1 MTSKTARTRLGNG
14 KKLLPRAAAVALAS
28 AAWAT
33 PAHAQDEPPVP
44 PTPASQPT
52 TLEETTYV
60 PPNRAIIAGG
70 VAAFL
75 GAYLPGVVVAIANDK
90 SYDDKLYIPVAGP
103 WVALSD
109 RPPCGS
115 GIGQTSCTLSN
126 TYEWLLISSGI
137 VQGLG
142 VIAIALGVVV
152 PERRTHLVSAPTAER
167 PSVQVVPT
175 AMGREGYGVAAFGK
189 F

>member
-1 MTSKTARTRLGNG
+1 MTSKAARTRFRNVRRLA
-14 KKLLPRAAAVALAS
+14 PRAAVVALAS
-28 AAWAT
+28 AAWVA
-33 PAHAQDEPPVP
+33 PANAQEPTA

-52 TLEETTYV
+52 AIEETTYV
-60 PPNRAIIAGG
+60 PPNRAIIATGIG
-70 VAAFL
+70 AFL
-75 GAYLPGVVVAIANDK
+75 GAYIPGVIVAIANDR

-115 GIGQTSCTLSN
+115 GIGQTGCTLSN
-126 TYEWLLISSGI
+126 TYEWFLIASGI

-142 VIAIALGVVV
+142 VLAVALGVVV
-152 PERRTHLVSAPTAER
+152 PERRTHLVSAPTAQEK
-167 PSVQVVPT
+167 PT
-175 AMGREGYGVAAFGK
+175 LRVLPAAMGKEGYGVAAFGA